1 MKPTK
6 IASAVIAFIALACQP
21 GDAPVRQSGT
31 QVRDSA
37 DIRIIEN
44 PRPQDGTRLGWR
56 VGPEPAVTIG
66 ATDGEEPYLF
76 QHAIGATTLSD
87 GRIVVAD
94 YGSMELRIFD
104 GASGTQL
111 TTMAGVGEG
120 PGEFGDL
127 MDVERLPGD
136 SIMAWGFPLRASVF
150 GPAGGFVRGFRL
162 ERQAETIVGL
172 RPITPVAAM
181 EDGSILA
188 SVSPLHIDTLVVE
201 LWDAEGNLRTPLG
214 SHLAHEPRTWVEGGI
229 NSTQTFGWDLKLAPW
244 GELAVVT
251 ASKRYE
257 IMAFATDGT
266 LARIVRVEHVPRAPT
281 EADIEAYIEVEIRR
295 QIPDSFGENVE
306 EARAQARRVIMATP
320 VAEHFPAFAS
330 IMSDRT
336 GDLWV
341 EEYEV
346 VGEESDG
353 VLWSVFD
360 PDGHVLGFVET
371 PEGLTIYEIGEDY
384 ILGRVQDELGVESVQ
399 LWPLERVEG

>member
-1 MKPTK
+1 MKTATNPAALVTL
-6 IASAVIAFIALACQP
+6 VALACQP
-21 GDAPVRQSGT
+21 GDSPVRQSGI

-37 DIRIIEN
+37 NIRIVEN
-44 PRPQDGTRLGWR
+44 PRPAEGSRLGWR
-56 VGPEPAVTIG
+56 VGPAPTVTIG
-66 ATDGEEPYLF
+66 AMDGEEPYLF
-76 QHAIGATTLSD
+76 QHAVGATRLSD

-104 GASGTQL
+104 GASGTHL
-111 TTMAGVGEG
+111 ATTGGAGEG

-150 GPAGGFVRGFRL
+150 DPAGSYVRGFRM
-162 ERQAETIVGL
+162 ERQAETTVGP
-172 RPITPVAAM
+172 RPVTPVAAM

-188 SVSPLHIDTLVVE
+188 SVNPVHIDTLVVE
-201 LWDAEGNLRTPLG
+201 LWDGEGDLRALLG
-214 SHLAHEPRTWVEGGI
+214 SHLAHEPRTWVGGV
-229 NSTQTFGWDLKLAPW
+229 NRTQTFGWDLKLAPW

-251 ASKRYE
+251 PSKRYE
-257 IMAFATDGT
+257 IRAFATDGT

-281 EADIEAYIEVEIRR
+281 EADIEAHIEAGVQMRV
-295 QIPDSFGENVE
+295 PDSFGENVE
-306 EARAQARRVIMATP
+306 EAREQARRDIMATP

-336 GDLWV
+336 GHLWV

-346 VGEESDG
+346 IGEESEG
-353 VLWSVFD
+353 VLWTVFG

-384 ILGRVQDELGVESVQ
+384 ILARVQNELGVESVQ
-399 LWPLERVEG
+399 LWPLERVEE